1 MESFKETGETLIS
14 FLKWLLIAMV
24 TGIVLGLIGTL
35 FHEMLEA
42 ANNIR
47 NTHSWLLFLL
57 PLSGIVIVGLY
68 HLAGIDEPKGTNLLM
83 DTIHEKGSLPWVMA
97 PLIFVS
103 TILTH
108 LFGGSAGREGAV
120 LQLGGSLASQMG
132 KCLHMDKDDMHMITM
147 CGMSAAF
154 AALFGTPIAAAIFSL
169 EVISV
174 GSMYYSA
181 LVPCAISSI
190 TASYVSSLMGI
201 PSSAHAISGIPEMK
215 VNSFFAVLIL
225 SALVAFLSIFFCF
238 LLHKTAHLFK
248 DHFKNGYLRVI
259 TGALI
264 IIALTL
270 VLDGW
275 DYLGAGGNIITNAT
289 NGQSKPLA
297 FLMKMVFTAITL
309 GCGFKGGEIVPSFFV
324 GATFG
329 CIVGPCLHLDPSFSA
344 AIGMTAMFAGV
355 TNCPL
360 ATLIIS
366 IEMFGMQGALFYL
379 LTAAVSYML
388 SGYHGL
394 YTSQKII
401 YSKTRTK
408 YIDRNTD

>member
-132 KCLHMDKDDMHMITM
+132 KFLHMDKDDMHMITM

-154 AALFGTPIAAAIFSL
+154 AALF
-169 EVISV
+169 
-174 GSMYYSA
+174 
-181 LVPCAISSI
+181 C
-190 TASYVSSLMGI
+190 VSSL
-201 PSSAHAISGIPEMK
+201 
-215 VNSFFAVLIL
+215 
-225 SALVAFLSIFFCF
+225 
-238 LLHKTAHLFK
+238 
-248 DHFKNGYLRVI
+248 
-259 TGALI
+259 
-264 IIALTL
+264 
-270 VLDGW
+270 
-275 DYLGAGGNIITNAT
+275 
-289 NGQSKPLA
+289 
-297 FLMKMVFTAITL
+297 
-309 GCGFKGGEIVPSFFV
+309 
-324 GATFG
+324 
-329 CIVGPCLHLDPSFSA
+329 
-344 AIGMTAMFAGV
+344 
-355 TNCPL
+355 
-360 ATLIIS
+360 
-366 IEMFGMQGALFYL
+366 
-379 LTAAVSYML
+379 
-388 SGYHGL
+388 
-394 YTSQKII
+394 
-401 YSKTRTK
+401 
-408 YIDRNTD
+408 

>member
-132 KCLHMDKDDMHMITM
+132 KFLHMDKDDMHMITM

-181 LVPCAISSI
+181 LVPCAVSSI

-201 PSSAHAISGIPEMK
+201 PSSAYAISGIPEMQ
-215 VNSFFAVLIL
+215 VS
-225 SALVAFLSIFFCF
+225 SQ
-238 LLHKTAHLFK
+238 
-248 DHFKNGYLRVI
+248 R
-259 TGALI
+259 
-264 IIALTL
+264 
-270 VLDGW
+270 
-275 DYLGAGGNIITNAT
+275 
-289 NGQSKPLA
+289 
-297 FLMKMVFTAITL
+297 
-309 GCGFKGGEIVPSFFV
+309 EPS
-324 GATFG
+324 
-329 CIVGPCLHLDPSFSA
+329 
-344 AIGMTAMFAGV
+344 
-355 TNCPL
+355 
-360 ATLIIS
+360 
-366 IEMFGMQGALFYL
+366 
-379 LTAAVSYML
+379 
-388 SGYHGL
+388 
-394 YTSQKII
+394 
-401 YSKTRTK
+401 
-408 YIDRNTD
+408 

>member
-132 KCLHMDKDDMHMITM
+132 KFLHMDKDDMHMITM

-181 LVPCAISSI
+181 LVPCAVSSI

-201 PSSAHAISGIPEMK
+201 PSSAHAISGIPEMQ
-215 VNSFFAVLIL
+215 VSSFFSVIIL

-248 DHFKNGYLRVI
+248 DHFKNGYVRVI

-270 VLDGW
+270 ILDGW

-360 ATLIIS
+360 TTVFIS
-366 IEMFGMQGALFYL
+366 MEMFGMQGALFYL

>member
-132 KCLHMDKDDMHMITM
+132 KFLHMDKDDMHMITM

-181 LVPCAISSI
+181 LVPCAVSSI

-201 PSSAHAISGIPEMK
+201 PSSAYAISGIPEMQ
-215 VNSFFAVLIL
+215 VSSFFSVIIL

-248 DHFKNGYLRVI
+248 DHFKNGYVRVI

-270 VLDGW
+270 ILDGW

-289 NGQSKPLA
+289 NGHALPAA

-360 ATLIIS
+360 TTVFIS
-366 IEMFGMQGALFYL
+366 MEMFGMQGALFYL

>member
-1 MESFKETGETLIS
+1 MNSLKETKETLLS
-14 FLKWLLIAMV
+14 FLKWMIIASL
-24 TGIVLGLIGTL
+24 TGLILGIIGTV
-35 FHEMLEA
+35 FHELLEY
-42 ANNIR
+42 ANETR
-47 NTHSWLLFLL
+47 NVHRWMLFLL
-57 PLSGIVIVGLY
+57 PLAGIVIVGMY
-68 HLAGIDEPKGTNLLM
+68 HLAGISEPKGTNLLL

-97 PLIFVS
+97 PLIFIS

-120 LQLGGSLASQMG
+120 LQLGGSISSQMG
-132 KCLHMDKDDMHMITM
+132 KFLHMDKDDMHMVTM

-154 AALFGTPIAAAIFSL
+154 AALFGTPIAASIFSL

-181 LVPCAISSI
+181 LVPCAVSSI
-190 TASYVSSLMGI
+190 TASWISSLFGT
-201 PSSAHAISGIPEMK
+201 PSSAYEIAGIPAMDIS
-215 VNSFFAVLIL
+215 SFLSVTIL
-225 SALVAFLSIFFCF
+225 SSLVAFLSVFFCF

-248 DHFKNGYLRVI
+248 SHFDNGYIRI
-259 TGALI
+259 IIGALLLI
-264 IIALTL
+264 VMTL

-289 NGQSKPLA
+289 RGNADPLA
-297 FLMKMVFTAITL
+297 FFMKMAFTAVTL

-329 CIVGPCLHLDPSFSA
+329 CIAGPLLHLNPSFSA

-360 ATLIIS
+360 STLFIS
-366 IEMFGMQGALFYL
+366 LEMFGMEGALFYL
-379 LTAAVSYML
+379 LAAAISYML

-408 YIDRNTD
+408 YIARNTD

>member
-1 MESFKETGETLIS
+1 MDSLKENAETLVS
-14 FLKWLLIAMV
+14 FIRWLVIAIV
-24 TGIVLGLIGTL
+24 TGIVLGGIGTL
-35 FHEMLEA
+35 FHELLEM
-42 ANNIR
+42 ANIVR
-47 NTHSWLLFLL
+47 SAHPWMLFLL
-57 PLSGIVIVGLY
+57 PIAGIVIVACY
-68 HLAGIDEPKGTNLLM
+68 HMAHIEEPKGTNLLL

-120 LQLGGSLASQMG
+120 LQLGGSIGSQIG
-132 KCLHMDKDDMHMITM
+132 KFLHMDKDDMHMITM

-190 TASYVSSLMGI
+190 TASYVSSLMGV
-201 PSSAHAISGIPEMK
+201 PSSAYAITGIPEM
-215 VNSFFAVLIL
+215 NAASFFEVTIL
-225 SALVAFLSIFFCF
+225 SAIVAFLSIFFCY
-238 LLHKTAHLFK
+238 LLHKTSHLFK
-248 DHFKNGYLRVI
+248 DHFSNGYIRIIAGGIL
-259 TGALI
+259 
-264 IIALTL
+264 IIALTF
-270 VLDGW
+270 VLDGS
-275 DYLGAGGNIITNAT
+275 DYLGAGGNIITMAT
-289 NGQSKPLA
+289 QGSAVPLA
-297 FLMKMVFTAITL
+297 FLLKMVFTAITL
-309 GCGFKGGEIVPSFFV
+309 GSGFKGGEIVPSFFV

-329 CIVGPCLHLDPSFSA
+329 CVVGPLLHLDPSFAA

-360 ATLIIS
+360 TTLVIS
-366 IEMFGMQGALFYL
+366 IEMFGMEGALFYL
-379 LTAAVSYML
+379 LTSAISYML

-408 YIDRNTD
+408 YIDRQTD

>member
-1 MESFKETGETLIS
+1 MNSLKENAETLVS
-14 FLKWLLIAMV
+14 FIRWLLIAIV
-24 TGIVLGLIGTL
+24 TGLILGGIGTL
-35 FHEMLEA
+35 FHELLEL
-42 ANNIR
+42 ANVIR
-47 NTHSWLLFLL
+47 SAHPWLLFLL
-57 PLSGIVIVGLY
+57 PAAGIVIVALY
-68 HLAGIDEPKGTNLLM
+68 HVAHIDEPKGTNLLL

-97 PLIFVS
+97 PLIFIS

-120 LQLGGSLASQMG
+120 LQLGGSIGSQIG
-132 KCLHMDKDDMHMITM
+132 KFLHMDKDDMHMITM

-154 AALFGTPIAAAIFSL
+154 AALFGTPIAAVIFSL

-190 TASYVSSLMGI
+190 TASYVSSLMGV
-201 PSSAHAISGIPEMK
+201 PSSLYAITGIPEM
-215 VNSFFAVLIL
+215 NAASFFEVTLLA
-225 SALVAFLSIFFCF
+225 ALVAFLSIFFCF
-238 LLHKTAHLFK
+238 LLHNTAHLFK
-248 DHFKNGYLRVI
+248 DHIPNGYIRIIAGGLM
-259 TGALI
+259 
-264 IIALTL
+264 IIALTF

-275 DYLGAGGNIITNAT
+275 DYLGAGGNILTNAT
-289 NGQSKPLA
+289 NGSAVPIA
-297 FLMKMVFTAITL
+297 FLLKMVFTAITL
-309 GCGFKGGEIVPSFFV
+309 GSGFKGGEIVPSFFV

-329 CIVGPCLHLDPSFSA
+329 CVVGPLLNLDPSFSA

-360 ATLIIS
+360 ATLVIS
-366 IEMFGMQGALFYL
+366 IEMFGMEGALFYL
-379 LTAAVSYML
+379 LTSAISYML

-408 YIDRNTD
+408 FIDRQTD

>member
-1 MESFKETGETLIS
+1 MDSFKETTDTLLS
-14 FLKWLLIAMV
+14 FLKWLLIAIV
-24 TGIVLGLIGTL
+24 TGVVLGLIGTL
-35 FHEMLEA
+35 FHELLEM
-42 ANNIR
+42 ANTIR
-47 NTHSWLLFLL
+47 SSHTWLLFLL

-68 HLAGIDEPKGTNLLM
+68 HLSGIDEPKGTNLLL

-97 PLIFVS
+97 PLIFIS

-108 LFGGSAGREGAV
+108 LSGGSAGREGAV
-120 LQLGGSLASQMG
+120 LQLGGSLASQIG
-132 KCLHMDKDDMHMITM
+132 RFLHMDKDDMHMITM

-181 LVPCAISSI
+181 LVPCAISSL
-190 TASYVSSLMGI
+190 TASYISSLCGV
-201 PSSAHAISGIPEMK
+201 PSSAYVISGIPSMGMP
-215 VNSFFAVLIL
+215 SFFAVIIL
-225 SALVAFLSIFFCF
+225 ASLVAFLSIFFCF
-238 LLHKTAHLFK
+238 LLHKTGHFFK
-248 DHFKNGYLRVI
+248 DHFKNGYVRI
-259 TGALI
+259 IAGALV
-264 IIALTL
+264 IIALTV
-270 VLDGW
+270 VLNGW
-275 DYLGAGGNIITNAT
+275 DYLGAGGNIITRAIE
-289 NGQSKPLA
+289 GEAEPLA
-297 FLMKMVFTAITL
+297 FLFKMVFTAITL

-329 CIVGPCLHLDPSFSA
+329 CVIGPLLHLDPSFAA

-360 ATLIIS
+360 ATLVIS
-366 IEMFGMQGALFYL
+366 IEMFGMDGALFYL
-379 LTAAVSYML
+379 LTSSISYML

-408 YIDRNTD
+408 YIDRQTD

>member
-1 MESFKETGETLIS
+1 MDSFKESIEMIVS
-14 FLKWLLIAMV
+14 FIKWLLIAIV
-24 TGIVLGLIGTL
+24 TGIFLGLIGTL
-35 FHEMLEA
+35 FHELLEY
-42 ANNIR
+42 ANTAR
-47 NTHSWLLFLL
+47 SAHQWLLFLL
-57 PLSGIVIVGLY
+57 PLAGIVIVFLY
-68 HLAGIDEPKGTNLLM
+68 HLAGIKEPKGTNLLL

-97 PLIFVS
+97 PLIFIS

-120 LQLGGSLASQMG
+120 LQLGGSLASQIG
-132 KCLHMDKDDMHMITM
+132 KFLHLDKDDMHMITM

-181 LVPCAISSI
+181 LVPCAVSSI
-190 TASYVSSLMGI
+190 TANYISNLLGT
-201 PSSAHAISGIPEMK
+201 PSSAYAITGVPALNIS
-215 VNSFFAVLIL
+215 SFFGVAIL
-225 SALVAFLSIFFCF
+225 SSLVAFLSIFFCF
-238 LLHKTAHLFK
+238 LLHNTAHLFK
-248 DHFKNGYLRVI
+248 EHLKNGYIRII
-259 TGALI
+259 TGAFM
-264 IIALTL
+264 IIALAL
-270 VLDGW
+270 VMDGS
-275 DYLGAGGNIITNAT
+275 DYLGAGGNIIVQAT
-289 NGQSKPLA
+289 EGQAKPLA
-297 FLMKMVFTAITL
+297 FFLKMLFTAITL

-329 CIVGPCLHLDPSFSA
+329 CVVGPLLNLDPSFSA

-360 ATLIIS
+360 ATLVIS
-366 IEMFGMQGALFYL
+366 IEMFGMEGALFYL
-379 LTAAVSYML
+379 LTSAISYML

-408 YIDRNTD
+408 FIDRQTD

>member
-1 MESFKETGETLIS
+1 MDSFKESIEMIVS
-14 FLKWLLIAMV
+14 FIKWLLIAIV
-24 TGIVLGLIGTL
+24 TGIFLGLIGTL
-35 FHEMLEA
+35 FHELLEY
-42 ANNIR
+42 ANTAR
-47 NTHSWLLFLL
+47 SAHQWLLFLL
-57 PLSGIVIVGLY
+57 PLAGIVIVALY
-68 HLAGIDEPKGTNLLM
+68 HLSGIEEPKGTNLLI

-97 PLIFVS
+97 PLIFIS

-120 LQLGGSLASQMG
+120 LQLGGSLASQIG
-132 KCLHMDKDDMHMITM
+132 KFLHLDKDDMHMITM

-181 LVPCAISSI
+181 LVPCAVSSI
-190 TASYVSSLMGI
+190 TASWISTLLGTPSSSYDIAGI
-201 PSSAHAISGIPEMK
+201 PTMDIS
-215 VNSFFAVLIL
+215 SFFAVAIL
-225 SALVAFLSIFFCF
+225 SSLVAFLSVFFCF
-238 LLHKTAHLFK
+238 LLHKSSHLFK
-248 DHFKNGYLRVI
+248 KYFENGYIRI
-259 TGALI
+259 IAGALF
-264 IIALTL
+264 IIALTFML
-270 VLDGW
+270 QGW
-275 DYLGAGGNIITNAT
+275 DYLGAGGNIIIHAT
-289 NGQSKPLA
+289 QGKAEPLA
-297 FLMKMVFTAITL
+297 FLLKMVFTAITL

-329 CIVGPCLHLDPSFSA
+329 CVVGPLLNLDPSFSA

-360 ATLIIS
+360 ATLVIS
-366 IEMFGMQGALFYL
+366 IEMFGMEGALFYL
-379 LTAAVSYML
+379 LTSAISYML

-408 YIDRNTD
+408 FIDRQTD